1 MNPQDKT
8 YIDAQLKQINDNAKK
23 AENRNGKITIFAL
36 GLAGLL
42 ALGNVVQG
50 IALKGLTPLKQP
62 VPMIAVLDSQTGIMT
77 SVQKFDSETSPD
89 MINKLVTSYFWNAI
103 KNRYGYNGRI
113 GADSLKEQYQSV
125 SIFLDGKDKSDFE
138 NEVGA
143 MNLNSPFNLLGENG
157 YITPKIISVNLIG
170 KNKIQ
175 ATFRTTVMK
184 GNEVK
189 QYSYSLT
196 ADFVSNDFTDLTVAD
211 RWVNTF
217 GIKFKN
223 WNLTQNASNDAL
235 SINNPVSTT
244 PQTIAPTNNQVSA
257 SEPIATT
264 EN

>member
-8 YIDAQLKQINDNAKK
+8 YIDAQLKEINDNAKK

-42 ALGNVVQG
+42 ALGNVAQG
-50 IALKGLTPLKQP
+50 IAIKGLTPLKQP

-77 SVQKFDSETSPD
+77 EKQKYDSTTSPE
-89 MINKLVTSYFWNAI
+89 MVNKLVTSYFWNAI

-157 YITPKIISVNLIG
+157 VVTPKIIALNFIG
-170 KNKIQ
+170 KDKVQ
-175 ATFRTTVMK
+175 ATFRTTVIK
-184 GNEVK
+184 GNEVR

-196 ADFVSNDFTDLTVAD
+196 ADFVSNDFNDLTVAD

-235 SINNPVSTT
+235 SINRPVATS
-244 PQTIAPTNNQVSA
+244 PQTISPVATNITA
-257 SEPIATT
+257 SEPVATT
-264 EN
+264 E